1 MNEKYLDYI
10 KTRLDGNFDV
20 KYRELKLIQGT
31 INIIFIDNLC
41 DSKFISQYI
50 TAPIVNFKSDIKGD
64 SLKEKVLEANIVGDV
79 KSQDDALVHILS
91 GDAVIISSFF
101 KEVVFCE
108 AKGYV
113 RRSVTI
119 PITENV
125 VKGPREGFTEAFVD
139 NVSMIRRKI
148 KNPDLKFETGF
159 LGEKSNTAVVIC
171 YIKNV
176 VPESLV
182 NYIKDQLNSV
192 DEDFILESNYI
203 EEKIRCKST
212 VFDTAGFTEKPDV
225 VASKLF
231 EGRIAIIID
240 GTPFVMTVPYF
251 FIENFQMPDDY
262 YFNKYISNL
271 TRTFRWIGFFLAMF
285 LPGLYIAI
293 TTYHFS
299 LIPQVF
305 VFNLAVARAGVPF
318 PTVIEV
324 ILMSFFFQI
333 LREAG
338 IRLPQPV
345 GQAMSIV
352 GALILGDA
360 AVGAGLASQGTVIVV
375 ALSSISSFLVPKLNG
390 AITIWNLII
399 ITFASL
405 LGLPGFYIGF
415 FILISHLAGL
425 NSCGYPYLF
434 PVGTSKNFKLKD
446 LLLRGYLN
454 EISNTIFDKGEK
466 K

>member
-1 MNEKYLDYI
+1 MNEKYLEYI
-10 KTRLDGNFDV
+10 KHKLEGNFDV
-20 KYRELKLIQGT
+20 KYRELKVNKGAITL
-31 INIIFIDNLC
+31 IFIDNLC

-50 TAPIVNFKSDIKGD
+50 AAPIVNNKNIMNNEMV
-64 SLKEKVLEANIVGDV
+64 KEEVLEANIVGDV
-79 KSQDDALVHILS
+79 KSQDDALIHILS
-91 GDAVIISSFF
+91 GDVVIISNFY
-101 KEVVFCE
+101 KEVIFCE

-125 VKGPREGFTEAFVD
+125 IKGPREGFTEAFVD

-159 LGEKSNTAVVIC
+159 IGKKSNTAVAIS

-176 VPESLV
+176 APESLI
-182 NYIKDQLNSV
+182 NYVKNQLNSV

-203 EEKIRCKST
+203 EEKIRCKNT
-212 VFDTAGFTEKPDV
+212 VFDTVGYSEKPDV

-231 EGRIAIIID
+231 EGRIAVIVD

-251 FIENFQMPDDY
+251 FIENFQFPDDY
-262 YFNKYISNL
+262 YFNKYISNT
-271 TRTFRWIGFFLAMF
+271 TRGFRWLAFFFAMF
-285 LPGLYIAI
+285 LPGLYVAI
-293 TTYHFS
+293 TTFHFS
-299 LIPQVF
+299 LIPDGF
-305 VFNLAVARAGVPF
+305 VFRLAISRAGVPF

-324 ILMSFFFQI
+324 FLMLFFFQI

-360 AVGAGLASQGTVIVV
+360 AVGAGLASQATLIVV
-375 ALSSISSFLVPKLNG
+375 ALSSISSFLVTKLYG
-390 AITIWNLII
+390 AITIWSSCII
-399 ITFASL
+399 LFSAV

-415 FILISHLAGL
+415 FVLISHIASL

-434 PVGTSKNFKLKD
+434 PIGTAKGFKLRD
-446 LLLRGYLN
+446 LLIRGYLN

-466 K
+466 